1 MNQIFK
7 LFIPMLSSN
16 LIVVLSG
23 LIDIAYVGHFSNDHV
38 AALSVTLSLYTV
50 VYVIGMGILQ
60 GVMLKLSEAYGCHDI
75 PRIRQIFIQ
84 GVWLMLGSALVS
96 IALLYLFRDLPK
108 LFGASEHVVSITKN
122 CIWALVFILPAHLL
136 MRLFTALSQV
146 TENAYKVLLS
156 DSLFFILKIILSYLL
171 IYGVALFSIPP
182 LGAIGAL
189 LATIIVRWFMLVVY
203 YLFFLEK
210 KYIFIL

>member
-16 LIVVLSG
+16 LILILSG
-23 LIDIAYVGHFSNDHV
+23 LVDIAYVGHFSNDHV

-96 IALLYLFRDLPK
+96 IACFTCSVIYQNYLVHLNMSFQLLKTVFGLWYLFYLP
-108 LFGASEHVVSITKN
+108 
-122 CIWALVFILPAHLL
+122 
-136 MRLFTALSQV
+136 
-146 TENAYKVLLS
+146 
-156 DSLFFILKIILSYLL
+156 
-171 IYGVALFSIPP
+171 IY
-182 LGAIGAL
+182 
-189 LATIIVRWFMLVVY
+189 
-203 YLFFLEK
+203 
-210 KYIFIL
+210 

>member
-156 DSLFFILKIILSYLL
+156 DSL
-171 IYGVALFSIPP
+171 
-182 LGAIGAL
+182 
-189 LATIIVRWFMLVVY
+189 
-203 YLFFLEK
+203 
-210 KYIFIL
+210 

>member
-1 MNQIFK
+1 
-7 LFIPMLSSN
+7 
-16 LIVVLSG
+16 
-23 LIDIAYVGHFSNDHV
+23 
-38 AALSVTLSLYTV
+38 
-50 VYVIGMGILQ
+50 MGILQ

-189 LATIIVRWFMLVVY
+189 ATIIVRWFMLVVY
-203 YLFFLEK
+203 YLFSREK
-210 KYIFIL
+210 VHLY